1 MAVKDTESG
10 KISIFAKSDDASAEI
25 GSGFGTKL
33 ANAGFTVTRD
43 FDATVEL
50 IVCIGGDGSLLNTL
64 AALRF
69 PSTPIIGVNTG
80 HLGFFQELQPGELD
94 EFIFRYKEK
103 QYVIQELKTLRA
115 RVACADGG
123 ADELLGLNEI
133 AIHGAH
139 SHVANLNIFI
149 GDSFIETFRGDG
161 ILVST
166 PAGSTAYNYALGGS
180 IVDPRLDL
188 LQVTP
193 IAPINNSAYRSFTSS
208 VLLPPHLSVN
218 VFPEFVREHD
228 ILVAADGAEHTY
240 TGVKRIHIAFSGETV
255 RLLRF
260 PHYDFWN
267 KVKQKLL

>member
-1 MAVKDTESG
+1 M
-10 KISIFAKSDDASAEI
+10 INAKSERICIFSKGDAASEEI
-25 GSGFGTKL
+25 GNSFEAKL
-33 ANAGFTVTRD
+33 KNAGFAVVSE
-43 FDATVEL
+43 FDKTAAL

-69 PSTPIIGVNTG
+69 PNTPIIGVNTG
-80 HLGFFQELQPGELD
+80 HLGFFQELLPGELD
-94 EFIFRYKEK
+94 EFIVRYKEK
-103 QYVIQELKTLRA
+103 RYVIQELKTLRA
-115 RVACADGG
+115 HIACADGG
-123 ADELLGLNEI
+123 ADALLGLNEI
-133 AIHGAH
+133 VIHGAH

-188 LQVTP
+188 LQITP

-218 VFPEFVREHD
+218 VFPEFVREPD
-228 ILVAADGAEHTY
+228 ILVAADGAERTY

>member
-1 MAVKDTESG
+1 MKGA
-10 KISIFAKSDDASAEI
+10 KICVFAKGDAASAEI
-25 GSGFGTKL
+25 CGAFGTKL
-33 ANAGFTVTRD
+33 ANAGFTIVSD
-43 FDATVEL
+43 FDETVEL

-69 PSTPIIGVNTG
+69 PNTPIIGVNTG

-103 QYVIQELKTLRA
+103 RYVIQELKTLRA
-115 RVACADGG
+115 RIASEDGG
-123 ADELLGLNEI
+123 EDELLGLNEI

-188 LQVTP
+188 LQITP

-218 VFPEFVREHD
+218 VFPEFVRKPD

-240 TGVKRIHIAFSGETV
+240 TGVKRIHVAFSGETV
-255 RLLRF
+255 RLLRL
-260 PHYDFWN
+260 PQYDFWN

>member
-1 MAVKDTESG
+1 MKADNAGERKVC
-10 KISIFAKSDDASAEI
+10 IFAKDDAASEETAKSFKI
-25 GSGFGTKL
+25 KL
-33 ANAGFTVTRD
+33 ETAGFTVVPD
-43 FDATVEL
+43 FDATAEFL
-50 IVCIGGDGSLLNTL
+50 VCIGGDGSLLNTL

-69 PSTPIIGVNTG
+69 PNIPIIGVNTG
-80 HLGFFQELQPGELD
+80 HLGFFQELQPGEQD

-103 QYVIQELKTLRA
+103 QCVVQELKTLRA
-115 RVACADGG
+115 NIVDADDNE
-123 ADELLGLNEI
+123 DELLGLNEI
-133 AIHGAH
+133 VIHGAH
-139 SHVANLNIFI
+139 SHTAYLNIFI

-166 PAGSTAYNYALGGS
+166 PAGSTAYSYALGGS

-188 LQVTP
+188 LQITP
-193 IAPINNSAYRSFTSS
+193 IAPLNNSAYRSFTSS

-228 ILVAADGAEHTY
+228 ILIAADGAEHTY
-240 TGVKRIHIAFSGETV
+240 TDVKRIHVAFSGERV

>member
-1 MAVKDTESG
+1 MSIAENEKVC
-10 KISIFAKSDDASAEI
+10 IFAKGDAASEEI
-25 GSGFGTKL
+25 GSSFKTKL
-33 ANAGFTVTRD
+33 ANAGFTVLPD
-43 FDATVEL
+43 FDAAASL

-64 AALRF
+64 AALSF
-69 PSTPIIGVNTG
+69 PSIPIIGVNTG

-94 EFIFRYKEK
+94 EFIFRYKER

-115 RVACADGG
+115 RIACADGG
-123 ADELLGLNEI
+123 EDALLGLNEI
-133 AIHGAH
+133 VIHGAH
-139 SHVANLNIFI
+139 SHMAYLNIFI

-166 PAGSTAYNYALGGS
+166 PAGSTAYNYALGGG

-208 VLLPPHLSVN
+208 VLLPPDLSVN
-218 VFPEFVREHD
+218 VFPEFVREPD
-228 ILVAADGAEHTY
+228 VLIAADGAERTY

>member
-1 MAVKDTESG
+1 MTVRDAQNG
-10 KISIFAKSDDASAEI
+10 KISIFAKGDDASAEI
-25 GSGFGTKL
+25 GSSFGTKL
-33 ANAGFTVTRD
+33 KNAGFTVVPH
-43 FDATVEL
+43 FDETVEL

-80 HLGFFQELQPGELD
+80 HLGFFQELQPVELD

-103 QYVIQELKTLRA
+103 QFVIQELKTLRA
-115 RVACADGG
+115 RVVGADGD
-123 ADELLGLNEI
+123 ADVLLGLNEI
-133 AIHGAH
+133 SIHGAH
-139 SHVANLNIFI
+139 SRVADLNIFI

-188 LQVTP
+188 LQITP

-218 VFPEFVREHD
+218 VFPEFVREPD
-228 ILVAADGAEHTY
+228 ILVAADGAERTY
-240 TGVKRIHIAFSGETV
+240 AAVKQIHVAFSGETV